1 MQARKFVKSR
11 LRYVDAAHRRRSPVI
26 AGVVATLAMLPLVWL
41 PIPFIGFGTALI
53 VGLGVGTGVA
63 AGSRE
68 VRLTTYRMDV

>member
-1 MQARKFVKSR
+1 MAV
-11 LRYVDAAHRRRSPVI
+11 
-26 AGVVATLAMLPLVWL
+26 
-41 PIPFIGFGTALI
+41 I